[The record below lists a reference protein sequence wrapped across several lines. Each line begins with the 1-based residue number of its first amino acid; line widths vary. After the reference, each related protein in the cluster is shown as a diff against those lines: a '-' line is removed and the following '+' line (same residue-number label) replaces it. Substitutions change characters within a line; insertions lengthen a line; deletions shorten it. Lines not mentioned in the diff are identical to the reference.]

1 MHNNYSD
8 SFIKKVLED
17 ANSIAIVG
25 ASPNKERDSHKVMKY
40 LLEKG
45 YEIFPV
51 NPKESGNMIL
61 GQYCF
66 DDLESIN
73 KPVDMVDVFR
83 ATEALMGIAE
93 QSISI
98 GAKVL
103 WTQENI
109 VNKEAAKNN
118 LAELERI
125 NGKTRTGKRRF
136 ATGGVV
142 SESSDNS
149 TSSVNE
155 ALIEALSKP
164 VRAYVTTQDLQ
175 KSESERNAL
184 SRKTSY

>member
-1 MHNNYSD
+1 MNNNYSD

-45 YEIFPV
+45 YEVFPV
-51 NPKESGNMIL
+51 NPKESGNIIL

-83 ATEALMGIAE
+83 ATEAVMGIAE

-109 VNKEAAKNN
+109 VHEKAAQLAKNAG
-118 LAELERI
+118 L
-125 NGKTRTGKRRF
+125 K
-136 ATGGVV
+136 VV
-142 SESSDNS
+142 MDRCPKKE
-149 TSSVNE
+149 
-155 ALIEALSKP
+155 LSKSYWTP
-164 VRAYVTTQDLQ
+164 
-175 KSESERNAL
+175 
-184 SRKTSY
+184 KTK

>member
-1 MHNNYSD
+1 MIISNSHI
-8 SFIKKVLED
+8 FIKEILEEVKT
-17 ANSIAIVG
+17 IALVG
-25 ASPNKERDSHKVMKY
+25 ASSNSTKDSYRVMKD

-45 YEIFPV
+45 YEVFPV

-83 ATEALMGIAE
+83 ATEAVMGIAE

-109 VNKEAAKNN
+109 VHEEAAK
-118 LAELERI
+118 LAENAGL
-125 NGKTRTGKRRF
+125 K
-136 ATGGVV
+136 VV
-142 SESSDNS
+142 MNRCPKKE
-149 TSSVNE
+149 
-155 ALIEALSKP
+155 LSKS
-164 VRAYVTTQDLQ
+164 YWTT
-175 KSESERNAL
+175 
-184 SRKTSY
+184 KTK

>member
-1 MHNNYSD
+1 MHNNHSD
-8 SFIKKVLED
+8 GFIKKVLED
-17 ANSIAIVG
+17 TNSIAIVG

-83 ATEALMGIAE
+83 ATEAVMGIAE

-98 GAKVL
+98 RAKVL
-103 WTQENI
+103 WT
-109 VNKEAAKNN
+109 
-118 LAELERI
+118 
-125 NGKTRTGKRRF
+125 
-136 ATGGVV
+136 
-142 SESSDNS
+142 
-149 TSSVNE
+149 
-155 ALIEALSKP
+155 
-164 VRAYVTTQDLQ
+164 
-175 KSESERNAL
+175 
-184 SRKTSY
+184 

>member
-1 MHNNYSD
+1 MNNNYTD
-8 SFIKKVLED
+8 LYIANILEKVQT
-17 ANSIAIVG
+17 IAVVG
-25 ASPNKERDSHKVMKY
+25 ASSNKERDSHKVMKY

-83 ATEALMGIAE
+83 ATEAVMGIAE

-109 VNKEAAKNN
+109 VHEEAAK
-118 LAELERI
+118 LAENAGL
-125 NGKTRTGKRRF
+125 K
-136 ATGGVV
+136 VV
-142 SESSDNS
+142 MDRCPKKE
-149 TSSVNE
+149 
-155 ALIEALSKP
+155 LSKS
-164 VRAYVTTQDLQ
+164 YWTT
-175 KSESERNAL
+175 KI
-184 SRKTSY
+184 K

>member
-17 ANSIAIVG
+17 AKSIAIVG

-45 YEIFPV
+45 YEVFPV
-51 NPKESGNMIL
+51 NPKESGNIIL

-73 KPVDMVDVFR
+73 KPVDIVDVFR
-83 ATEALMGIAE
+83 ATEAVMGIAE

-109 VNKEAAKNN
+109 IHEEAAK
-118 LAELERI
+118 LARNAGL
-125 NGKTRTGKRRF
+125 K
-136 ATGGVV
+136 VV
-142 SESSDNS
+142 MDRCPKKE
-149 TSSVNE
+149 
-155 ALIEALSKP
+155 LSKS
-164 VRAYVTTQDLQ
+164 YWTT
-175 KSESERNAL
+175 
-184 SRKTSY
+184 KTK

>member
-1 MHNNYSD
+1 MNNKYSD
-8 SFIKKVLED
+8 SFIKKILED
-17 ANSIAIVG
+17 SNSIAIVG

-45 YEIFPV
+45 YKIFPV

-73 KPVDMVDVFR
+73 KSVDMVDVFR
-83 ATEALMGIAE
+83 ATEAVMGIAE

-109 VNKEAAKNN
+109 VHEEAAK
-118 LAELERI
+118 LAENAGLKVVMDRC
-125 NGKTRTGKRRF
+125 
-136 ATGGVV
+136 ATQ
-142 SESSDNS
+142 E
-149 TSSVNE
+149 
-155 ALIEALSKP
+155 LSKSYW
-164 VRAYVTTQDLQ
+164 AT
-175 KSESERNAL
+175 
-184 SRKTSY
+184 KTK

>member
-1 MHNNYSD
+1 MNNNYTD
-8 SFIKKVLED
+8 LYIANILEKVQT
-17 ANSIAIVG
+17 IAVVG
-25 ASPNKERDSHKVMKY
+25 ASSNKERDSHKVMKY

-83 ATEALMGIAE
+83 ATEAVMGIAE

-109 VNKEAAKNN
+109 IHEEAAK
-118 LAELERI
+118 LAENARL
-125 NGKTRTGKRRF
+125 K
-136 ATGGVV
+136 VV
-142 SESSDNS
+142 MDRCPKKE
-149 TSSVNE
+149 
-155 ALIEALSKP
+155 LSKS
-164 VRAYVTTQDLQ
+164 YWTT
-175 KSESERNAL
+175 
-184 SRKTSY
+184 KTK